1 MRNERFS
8 PESAAEFDYEK
19 SVRKSEDKFVW
30 KYLQINKYLNRPAAS
45 LLVRAVFRTR
55 VTPNQLTYAAF
66 VIGLAGSY
74 FLFRGRGAALV
85 AGGGRVFALTTEA
98 QCAWTVTSSAQWLSA
113 NVTEGTGSATILFT
127 AARPTGNASRTATL
141 AVGSAVFTVTL
152 ESAKG
157 PKAPRNLKITIVK

>member
-1 MRNERFS
+1 MAR
-8 PESAAEFDYEK
+8 SA
-19 SVRKSEDKFVW
+19 SVSVADQAATVSQDGQTCSYAIEPASAS
-30 KYLQINKYLNRPAAS
+30 LPAA
-45 LLVRAVFRTR
+45 
-55 VTPNQLTYAAF
+55 
-66 VIGLAGSY
+66 GGS
-74 FLFRGRGAALV
+74 GQ
-85 AGGGRVFALTTEA
+85 FALTTEA

-127 AARPTGNASRTATL
+127 AARPNGNASRTATL